1 MEAKKDKAWRE
12 PMVWLVFGLPA
23 LVVVAGISTL
33 VIAIKHRDGGEV
45 TDQVQRTAQ
54 IQQTDLGPDARAGA
68 MGLRVLLRE
77 RDGRIEVLPVAGNFP
92 HGQSLRLVAEHPT
105 DRAQDRVLVLQP
117 QANPA
122 GWLSKD
128 AFETARL
135 HAWKFTL
142 TPGNEA
148 WRLRGRMPKEQ
159 SAIVLL
165 PALMPE

>member
-1 MEAKKDKAWRE
+1 MEAKKTKAWRE

-23 LVVVAGISTL
+23 MVVVAGISTL

-92 HGQSLRLVAEHPT
+92 NGQSLRLVAEHPT
-105 DRAQDRVLVLQP
+105 DRTQDRVLVLQP
-117 QANPA
+117 QKSPQ

-128 AFETARL
+128 AFETART

-142 TPGNEA
+142 TPGNEQ

-165 PALMPE
+165 PAVMQE

>member
-1 MEAKKDKAWRE
+1 METRKAKAYRE

-23 LVVVAGISTL
+23 LVVVAGIATL
-33 VIAIKHRDGGEV
+33 VIAIKTSDGGDV

-54 IQQTDLGPDARAGA
+54 IQQTDLGPDARAQA

-77 RDGRIEVLPVAGNFP
+77 SAGRIEVLPMAGNFP
-92 HGQSLRLVAEHPT
+92 SGQSLRLVAEHPT
-105 DRAQDRVLVLQP
+105 DSGQDRAVVLQP
-117 QANPA
+117 NADKT

-128 AFETARL
+128 AFESVRG

-142 TPGNEA
+142 TPGNEQ

-165 PALMPE
+165 PALAQE

>member
-1 MEAKKDKAWRE
+1 MSRYIATRAIRGANLITQEAEELLNKA
-12 PMVWLVFGLPA
+12 
-23 LVVVAGISTL
+23 
-33 VIAIKHRDGGEV
+33 IAEK
-45 TDQVQRTAQ
+45 
-54 IQQTDLGPDARAGA
+54 GPDCAVAFPNTAYYLPTIFGMTGRQCQTTIANGK
-68 MGLRVLLRE
+68 VLM
-77 RDGRIEVLPVAGNFP
+77 
-92 HGQSLRLVAEHPT
+92 
-105 DRAQDRVLVLQP
+105 QDRVLVLQP
-117 QANPA
+117 QASTQ